1 MHPLDQL
8 AERMTLLARH
18 DQGLRVFGASMH
30 QWQVYPLSA
39 EDLEAARIRHAVE
52 TLPEAWRYWVSDG
65 EGPGVGAGP
74 FYGLLH
80 PEDVEPGAD
89 ELAHALPLSD
99 QGCGYSDWLMTDGER
114 AGEVWVDFR
123 EGGAGV
129 VRWYPSFADY
139 LDAWLARSYA
149 EWGIEYLTESVPN
162 DTEPAFL
169 DLVREALVR
178 ATTRP
183 DDPYLVQYP
192 LPLDKVHGALGTL
205 HLALGNVAAA
215 ERSFDEAA
223 ALSREPDAWRALGRC
238 RIANSRRD
246 AEALLAAADEGLRAE
261 PLWWITR
268 GQLLVHRVNALEGL
282 ERWDEGL
289 AAREAVADHFK
300 NDVRKNLD
308 LVWIRMLR
316 KETELAMTRLRDLA
330 TRGIGCDPKA
340 PMPERLRQLT
350 GGLLEALH
358 RENLADRAELLEAA
372 LAAFEQTPE

>member
-1 MHPLDQL
+1 MNPLDQL
-8 AERMTLLARH
+8 AQRMTLLARH
-18 DQGLRVFGASMH
+18 DKGLRIFGASMH
-30 QWQVYPLSA
+30 QWQVFPLSA
-39 EDLEAARIRHAVE
+39 EDLEAARLRHGVE
-52 TLPEAWRYWVSDG
+52 TLPEAWRQWVGDG

-80 PEDVEPGAD
+80 PEDVEPGTD

-129 VRWYPSFADY
+129 VRWYPGFSDY
-139 LDAWLARSYA
+139 LEAWLARGYA
-149 EWGIEYLTESVPN
+149 EWGIEYLTESVPADADPN
-162 DTEPAFL
+162 FL
-169 DLVREALVR
+169 DAVRDALQR
-178 ATTRP
+178 AIRRP
-183 DDPYLVQYP
+183 DDPMLNQYP
-192 LPLDKVHGALGTL
+192 LPLDKALGALGTL
-205 HLALGNVAAA
+205 HLAASDMAAA

-238 RIANSRRD
+238 RIASHRRD
-246 AEALLAAADEGLRAE
+246 AQALLAAADEGLKAE

-268 GQLLVHRVNALEGL
+268 GQLLIHRVNALEGL

-300 NDVRKNLD
+300 NDVQKNLD
-308 LVWIRMLR
+308 PVWIRMLR
-316 KETELAMTRLRDLA
+316 KETGLAMARLRDLA

-340 PMPERLRQLT
+340 PMPERLKQLT
-350 GGLLEALH
+350 GGLLEALR
-358 RENLADRAELLEAA
+358 RENLADRAELLENA
-372 LAAFEQTPE
+372 LAASEQTPE